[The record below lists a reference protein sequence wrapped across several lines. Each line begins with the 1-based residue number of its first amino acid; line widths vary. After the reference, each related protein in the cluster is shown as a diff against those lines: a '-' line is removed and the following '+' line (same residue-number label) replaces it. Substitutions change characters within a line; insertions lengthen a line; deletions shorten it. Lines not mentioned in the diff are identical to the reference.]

1 MGIQTGSLETAR
13 LQVQKLQENKLGR
26 SAIYALAVFAVV
38 VAGLLFFDM
47 AFAKGTAEQA
57 VRMEE
62 FARQQE
68 ESIAAP
74 STVVVEET
82 RRHVPAS
89 QRSSV
94 AVADVTKPLVRAGTI
109 AAADIEEQKGRVE
122 LLKDEKI
129 KLDNKWRIERNKYNS
144 VKVRLDDSK
153 KTIRLEMDE
162 VLLNGSPRERLD
174 ELLSQHELLGREE
187 KQIAVRVAAL
197 EEELASQQLT
207 LTQATRDLE
216 RMETSYAAQQREQDI
231 QRVQEISRVLD
242 RELRFT
248 EMVSFKCA
256 PSKSLTACLN
266 EYPLESRIQGWVQD
280 YYQAALSE
288 ELSSKIDQVRLSSDW
303 YTTEVSRSFA
313 AANMNLDGSVTA
325 EVDVRANVSARKM
338 MACAV
343 LRAPA
348 DLCEDQSLSLIVRSN
363 KYGDQV
369 YINNKPYGSTPLSLI
384 LDPGVYNVE
393 VRFQGLTQK
402 RTLTLDDNRY
412 LNFVF

>member
-62 FARQQE
+62 FARQQD

-82 RRHVPAS
+82 RRHVPVS

-144 VKVRLDDSK
+144 AKVRLDDSK

-343 LRAPA
+343 LRASA